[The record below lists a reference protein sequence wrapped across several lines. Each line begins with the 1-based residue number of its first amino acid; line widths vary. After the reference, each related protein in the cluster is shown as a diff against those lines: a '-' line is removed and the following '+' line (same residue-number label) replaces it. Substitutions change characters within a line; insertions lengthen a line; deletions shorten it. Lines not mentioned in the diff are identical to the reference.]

1 MPRRLKA
8 CGGMDMPSEPGRS
21 APVGDPASTGRPDR
35 IREGM
40 LDQGPP
46 SRMRSHEDGSVMPG
60 PPNRGERLESSFQSR
75 QKPSTRDSAPSPRRL
90 HPPVTDTHRRGVDPD
105 QLARVHRSLIE
116 REASNLWLRHLRGF
130 RRAKSIR
137 RFVRSHEPDFA
148 AAGLS
153 AESRAELIVSASALV
168 GEVETDDWARVS
180 ARAAAIA
187 NTVPTRSVKLR
198 TPEA

>member
-1 MPRRLKA
+1 L
-8 CGGMDMPSEPGRS
+8 
-21 APVGDPASTGRPDR
+21 APT
-35 IREGM
+35 
-40 LDQGPP
+40 P
-46 SRMRSHEDGSVMPG
+46 SRV
-60 PPNRGERLESSFQSR
+60 
-75 QKPSTRDSAPSPRRL
+75 
-90 HPPVTDTHRRGVDPD
+90 
-105 QLARVHRSLIE
+105 
-116 REASNLWLRHLRGF
+116 

-137 RFVRSHEPDFA
+137 RFVCSHEPDFA

-187 NTVPTRSVKLR
+187 SRRPTRSVKLR